1 MIAKESAEPIAGEF
15 RATFEEQNFDLPVR
29 DALLNLTERVPIVD
43 VRFFITALL
52 VQKETGGNL
61 AEILDGLAR
70 VVRDRFRIY
79 REVRVRT
86 AQGRLTAGILIAL
99 PIFML
104 CVLSILNPTYIR
116 VLFGDPTAVLAMRGL
131 KLAVPV
137 VLVILVF
144 ITGFYRLNPY
154 VFPVL
159 AAIVGYLVPEAWLVW
174 RVHARQ
180 HRLRRALPDC
190 LDLLVICVEAGLGL
204 DQALMKVAQE
214 MRVTHR
220 ELSDE
225 LQLVNLEMRIGK
237 SRIDALRELARRT
250 GLDDI
255 KSLVAMLIQTERF
268 GTSVAKSLR
277 VYSDDLRV
285 KRRQRA
291 EEASAKTTVKMVPP
305 LVFFIFPALMV
316 VILGPAVIT
325 LLRQLMLAL
334 QK

>member
-1 MIAKESAEPIAGEF
+1 MVWGIIAM
-15 RATFEEQNFDLPVR
+15 TFLGTVAILA
-29 DALLNLTERVPIVD
+29 ALLYAFGPNELGIGQRLSRLANASAPAYQAHFAD
-43 VRFFITALL
+43 R
-52 VQKETGGNL
+52 QKEHVRNTL
-61 AEILDGLAR
+61 AGL
-70 VVRDRFRIY
+70 
-79 REVRVRT
+79 
-86 AQGRLTAGILIAL
+86 GKLM
-99 PIFML
+99 P
-104 CVLSILNPTYIR
+104 
-116 VLFGDPTAVLAMRGL
+116 GDPAMTPRGQLLMVRAGYRSQQAVLAMRGL

-137 VLVILVF
+137 ALVF
-144 ITGFYRLNPY
+144 LVFTTGFYRQNPY
-154 VFPVL
+154 MFPVL

-220 ELSDE
+220 ELSEE
-225 LQLVNLEMRIGK
+225 LQLVNLEMRMGK
-237 SRIDALRELARRT
+237 GRIEALRELARRT
-250 GLDDI
+250 GLEDI

-268 GTSVAKSLR
+268 GTSVAQSLR
-277 VYSDDLRV
+277 VYSDDLRI

-291 EEASAKTTVKMVPP
+291 EEMSAKTTVKMVPP

-325 LLRQLMLAL
+325 LLRQLMPAL